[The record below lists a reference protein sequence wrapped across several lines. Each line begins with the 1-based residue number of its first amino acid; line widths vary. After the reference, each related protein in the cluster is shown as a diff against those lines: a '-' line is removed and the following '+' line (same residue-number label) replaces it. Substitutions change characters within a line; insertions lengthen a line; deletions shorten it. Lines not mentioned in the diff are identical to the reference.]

1 MSDNEA
7 AIRRFAQETGAPEAV
22 ARNALAIQNG
32 NYVRAK
38 QAYLASRQASSS
50 SSAGGVATLSSL
62 KSGSGGGAGGKKQ
75 NELFGG
81 GHASGIATLGP
92 RRNDGDD
99 DDDDDEHG
107 GGGRD
112 APGDVN
118 PLVQSVFDNAR
129 RQGAVER
136 EPEQAQQSAPKDRF
150 VGSGRRLGDGGVSPT
165 VTPAGGAAAAAAPKK
180 NEAIVITFYR
190 NGFTTAADG
199 PLRLYDD
206 PAQKA
211 FLDSI
216 NQGRVPAEFHDRM
229 QQGGSNVLDVSLADH
244 KNEDWAPPSAA
255 GSAAKPH
262 VAAFTGQG
270 QTLGGASTAAAATAA
285 PPIVRS
291 GGSGRA
297 LVVDETQPT
306 TSLRVRLLDGRQI
319 VVKCNH
325 THTIADIRAH
335 ADAEAPPATRYL
347 FVCTSMRPPKRDLNE
362 ALTVKDADLLNA
374 TLHQQNA

>member
-1 MSDNEA
+1 MDTEA
-7 AIRRFAQETGAPEAV
+7 AVRRFSQETGAPEAV

-38 QAYLASRQASSS
+38 QAYLANRASASSAS
-50 SSAGGVATLSSL
+50 SGGGIATLSSI
-62 KSGSGGGAGGKKQ
+62 KAGGHSGGSSSVGGSGGKKQ

-81 GHASGIATLGP
+81 GHSSGIATLGP
-92 RRNDGDD
+92 RRSDGDD
-99 DDDDDEHG
+99 DDDDNNNNDG
-107 GGGRD
+107 GHDGDRH
-112 APGDVN
+112 AASDVN
-118 PLVQSVFDNAR
+118 PLVQSVFENAR

-136 EPEQAQQSAPKDRF
+136 DPDQPPPKDRF
-150 VGSGRRLGDGGVSPT
+150 AGSGRRLGDGGVSPT
-165 VTPAGGAAAAAAPKK
+165 VTPAAAAPAKK
-180 NEAIVITFYR
+180 SEPILITFYR

-216 NQGRVPAEFHDRM
+216 NQGRVPAEFHERM
-229 QQGGSNVLDVSLADH
+229 QQGGSSVLDVSLADH
-244 KNEDWAPPSAA
+244 KNEDWAPPA
-255 GSAAKPH
+255 GPAKAQ

-270 QTLGGASTAAAATAA
+270 QTLGGASTASAATAA
-285 PPIVRS
+285 PPIAR
-291 GGSGRA
+291 GGAASA

-325 THTIADIRAH
+325 THTIGAIRAH
-335 ADAEAPPATRYL
+335 ADAEAPPASRYV
-347 FVCTSMRPPKRDLNE
+347 FVCTSTRPPKRDLNE